1 MEHTASVVPS
11 TENLSALRACGREN
25 ANCAIGSGSNDVAV
39 RSGLRSTT
47 VMRHPEVSDT
57 GDVGGGGNEL
67 GVTVACGSN
76 PSTGEDILRLRLL
89 LSAAVWY
96 SCVACVALAAG
107 ALLEKNM
114 PNAPAAADPPDVDV
128 LLVCPGLGLCACS
141 PETAAVT
148 PARAAESAIPLRAF
162 IPLSTLPPIFTAAL
176 PRSAWDM
183 ESPNFDPAPSEVGTG
198 WLVCACPGVAAEG
211 AESCLESGET

>member
-1 MEHTASVVPS
+1 M
-11 TENLSALRACGREN
+11 
-25 ANCAIGSGSNDVAV
+25 
-39 RSGLRSTT
+39 RSTT

-57 GDVGGGGNEL
+57 GDVGGGGSEL

-76 PSTGEDILRLRLL
+76 PSTGEDTLRLRLL

-96 SCVACVALAAG
+96 SCVALAAG
-107 ALLEKNM
+107 ALLGKNM
-114 PNAPAAADPPDVDV
+114 PNVPAAADPPDVDV
-128 LLVCPGLGLCACS
+128 LLVLVCPGLGLCACS
-141 PETAAVT
+141 PETAVVT

-162 IPLSTLPPIFTAAL
+162 H
-176 PRSAWDM
+176 
-183 ESPNFDPAPSEVGTG
+183 PAEDVASVGTG